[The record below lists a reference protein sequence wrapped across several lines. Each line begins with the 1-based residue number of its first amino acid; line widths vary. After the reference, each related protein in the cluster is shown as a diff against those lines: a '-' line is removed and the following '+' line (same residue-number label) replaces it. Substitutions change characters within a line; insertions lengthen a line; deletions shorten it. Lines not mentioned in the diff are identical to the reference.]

1 VKNYLLIVCLF
12 LFGAVQAA
20 VEFPPAPNPPRLVN
34 DFTNTLTPNETKA
47 LEQKLLGFN
56 DTTSTQIAVVIINTV
71 DGYPVESYAF
81 ELGEKWGIG
90 NKGKNNG
97 ALMLVVIQDRKI
109 YIATGYGLE
118 GALTD
123 ALSRRIIEN
132 DIKPFFKEERYYE
145 GINAGV
151 SKIIDVVKGEY
162 HDTASRK
169 KKGKS
174 EIPSILFV
182 LLVLL
187 FIFLFKIFSVQ
198 RYAKMNSITFLAAWL
213 LLNAARGR
221 QKGSWGSFN
230 SGSGGFGGFGG
241 GSSGGGGS
249 FGGFGGG
256 SFGGGGAGGS
266 W

>member
-1 VKNYLLIVCLF
+1 MKKYLLIVCLF
-12 LFGAVQAA
+12 LFGTVQAA
-20 VEFPPAPNPPRLVN
+20 VEFPPTPNPPRLVN
-34 DFTNTLTPNETKA
+34 DFTNTLTPNETEA
-47 LEQKLLGFN
+47 LEQKLLAFN

-97 ALMLVVIQDRKI
+97 ALMLVVLQDRKI

-132 DIKPFFKEERYYE
+132 DIKPFFKEGKYYE

-151 SKIIDVVKGEY
+151 TKIIDVVKGEY
-162 HDTASRK
+162 RDSSPRK

-174 EIPSILFV
+174 ELPSILLV
-182 LLVLL
+182 LLVLGI
-187 FIFLFKIFSVQ
+187 IFLYKVFSVR
-198 RYAKMNSITFLAAWL
+198 RYAEINNITFLAAWL
-213 LLNAARGR
+213 LLNAARSR
-221 QKGSWGSFN
+221 QSGSWGNFN
-230 SGSGGFGGFGG
+230 SGSGGFGGGS
-241 GSSGGGGS
+241 SSGGGG

>member
-1 VKNYLLIVCLF
+1 MKKYLLIVCLF
-12 LFGAVQAA
+12 LYGAVQAA
-20 VEFPPAPNPPRLVN
+20 VEFPPTPNPPRLVN
-34 DFTNTLTPNETKA
+34 DFTNTLTPNETEA

-97 ALMLVVIQDRKI
+97 ALMLVVLQDRKI

-132 DIKPFFKEERYYE
+132 DIKPFFKEGKYYE

-151 SKIIDVVKGEY
+151 TKIIDVVKGEY
-162 HDTASRK
+162 RDTSPRK

-174 EIPSILFV
+174 DLPSILLV
-182 LLVLL
+182 LLVLGI
-187 FIFLFKIFSVQ
+187 IFLYKIFSVR
-198 RYAKMNSITFLAAWL
+198 RYAEINNITFLAAWL

-221 QKGSWGSFN
+221 QSGSWGNFN
-230 SGSGGFGGFGG
+230 SGSGGFGG

>member
-1 VKNYLLIVCLF
+1 MKNYLLIVCLF

-118 GALTD
+118 GSLTD

-132 DIKPFFKEERYYE
+132 DIKPFFKEGRYYE

-151 SKIIDVVKGEY
+151 SKIIDVVIGEY
-162 HDTASRK
+162 HDTSSRK
-169 KKGKS
+169 KKGGS
-174 EIPSILFV
+174 NILSV
-182 LLVLL
+182 LLILLVLF
-187 FIFLFKIFSVQ
+187 FIFLFKILSVKQ
-198 RYAKMNSITFLAAWL
+198 YSKLNNITFLAAWL
-213 LLNAARGR
+213 LLNSARGR
-221 QKGSWGSFN
+221 QKGSWGNFN
-230 SGSGGFGGFGG
+230 SGSGGFGGGFGG
-241 GSSGGGGS
+241 GSSGGG

>member
-1 VKNYLLIVCLF
+1 MKNYLLIVCFF
-12 LFGAVQAA
+12 LFSAVQAA

-34 DFTNTLTPNETKA
+34 DFTNTLTPNETEA

-97 ALMLVVIQDRKI
+97 ALMLVVLKDRKI

-132 DIKPFFKEERYYE
+132 DIKPFFKEGRYYE

-162 HDTASRK
+162 QDTSNRK
-169 KKGKS
+169 KMGAGKF
-174 EIPSILFV
+174 PSIVFV
-182 LLVLL
+182 LLVLGI
-187 FIFLFKIFSVQ
+187 IFLFKIFSVR
-198 RYAKMNSITFLAAWL
+198 RYAQLNSITFLAAWL

-221 QKGSWGSFN
+221 QSGSWGNFN
-230 SGSGGFGGFGG
+230 SGSGGFGG

>member
-1 VKNYLLIVCLF
+1 MKKYLLIIF
-12 LFGAVQAA
+12 LLVFSTVKA
-20 VEFPPAPNPPRLVN
+20 VEFPPSPNPPRLVN
-34 DFTNTLTPNETKA
+34 DFTNTLSPRETEA

-97 ALMLVVIQDRKI
+97 ALLLVVLQDRKI
-109 YIATGYGLE
+109 FIATGYGLE

-132 DIKPFFKEERYYE
+132 DIKPFFKEGRYYE
-145 GINAGV
+145 GIDAGV

-162 HDTASRK
+162 RDTSPRRK
-169 KKGKS
+169 KSKS
-174 EIPSILFV
+174 QLPSIVFV
-182 LLVLL
+182 LLVLGL
-187 FIFLFKIFSVQ
+187 IFLFKIFSVR
-198 RYAKMNSITFLAAWL
+198 RYAQLNDISFLAAWL

-230 SGSGGFGGFGG
+230 SGSGGFGG
-241 GSSGGGGS
+241 GSSGGGS

>member
-1 VKNYLLIVCLF
+1 MKKYLLILCLLVF
-12 LFGAVQAA
+12 CTVGA
-20 VEFPPAPNPPRLVN
+20 VEFPPSPNPPRLVN
-34 DFTNTLTPNETKA
+34 DFTNTLSPQETEL
-47 LEQKLLGFN
+47 LEQKLLMFN
-56 DTTSTQIAVVIINTV
+56 DTTSTQIAVVIIQTV

-97 ALMLVVIQDRKI
+97 ALLLVVLQDRKI
-109 YIATGYGLE
+109 FIATGYGLE
-118 GALTD
+118 GSLTD

-132 DIKPFFKEERYYE
+132 DIKPFFKEGRYYE
-145 GINAGV
+145 GIDAGV

-162 HDTASRK
+162 HDTSPRRK
-169 KKGKS
+169 KGESKL
-174 EIPSILFV
+174 PSILFV
-182 LLVLL
+182 LFVLL
-187 FIFLFKIFSVQ
+187 LIFTYKIFNVR
-198 RYAKMNSITFLAAWL
+198 RYARLNNISFLAAWL

-221 QKGSWGSFN
+221 QNGSWGSFN
-230 SGSGGFGGFGG
+230 SGSGGFGG
-241 GSSGGGGS
+241 GSSGGGS

>member
-1 VKNYLLIVCLF
+1 MKKYLLILF
-12 LFGAVQAA
+12 LLFFAAVKA
-20 VEFPPAPNPPRLVN
+20 VEFPPSPNPPRLVN
-34 DFTNTLTPNETKA
+34 DFTNTLSPRENEA
-47 LEQKLLGFN
+47 LEQKLVGFN

-97 ALMLVVIQDRKI
+97 ALLLVVLQDRKI
-109 YIATGYGLE
+109 FIATGYGLE

-123 ALSRRIIEN
+123 ALARRIIEN
-132 DIKPFFKEERYYE
+132 DIKPFFKEGRYYE
-145 GINAGV
+145 GIDAGV

-162 HDTASRK
+162 RDTAPRSK
-169 KKGKS
+169 KSKS
-174 EIPSILFV
+174 QWPSIVFV
-182 LLVLL
+182 LVILGL
-187 FIFLFKIFSVQ
+187 IFLFKILSVR
-198 RYAKMNSITFLAAWL
+198 RYARLNHISFLAAWL

-221 QKGSWGSFN
+221 QRGSWRSFN
-230 SGSGGFGGFGG
+230 SGGGGFGGGGFG
-241 GSSGGGGS
+241 GSSGGG

>member
-1 VKNYLLIVCLF
+1 VKKFLLILF
-12 LFGAVQAA
+12 LMVFNAVKA
-20 VEFPPAPNPPRLVN
+20 VEFPPSPNPPRLVN
-34 DFTNTLTPNETKA
+34 DFTNTLSPRETES
-47 LEQKLLGFN
+47 LEKKLLEFN
-56 DTTSTQIAVVIINTV
+56 DTTSTQIAVVIINTI

-97 ALMLVVIQDRKI
+97 ALLLVVLQDRKI
-109 YIATGYGLE
+109 FIATGYGLE
-118 GALTD
+118 GSLTD

-132 DIKPFFKEERYYE
+132 DIKPFFKEGRYYE
-145 GINAGV
+145 GIDAGV

-162 HDTASRK
+162 HDTSPRK
-169 KKGKS
+169 RKS
-174 EIPSILFV
+174 KNKLPSILFV
-182 LLVLL
+182 LFVLFL
-187 FIFLFKIFSVQ
+187 IFAFKIFSVR
-198 RYAKMNSITFLAAWL
+198 RYAQLNDISFLAAWL

-221 QKGSWGSFN
+221 QSGSWGNFN
-230 SGSGGFGGFGG
+230 SGSGGFGG